1 MLKGRSLTN
10 LGAIIQPTK
19 PQDQVTSDQ
28 KGSSHISFG
37 SKSQLKAPGPNLYK
51 FTSQNSG

>member
-1 MLKGRSLTN
+1 MLKGRSLPD
-10 LGAIIQPTK
+10 LGALIQPTK
-19 PQDQVTSDQ
+19 SQAQIASDQ
-28 KGSSHISFG
+28 KGSPHISFG